1 MARGRRNIAKELGG
15 ATTPS
20 LPAIAHGKQDQL
32 PCVLP
37 TSIPRPVQR
46 SNPELLATD
55 QSLGDARDSFLQFV
69 RALACAAAQA
79 DHLSSLDSPNK
90 Q

>member
-20 LPAIAHGKQDQL
+20 RPAIAHEKQVSPSL
-32 PCVLP
+32 ARP
-37 TSIPRPVQR
+37 THARQPVQR
-46 SNPELLATD
+46 SDQELLAAD
-55 QSLGDARDSFLQFV
+55 QLLGDARDSFLQFV